1 MSATPDLASRLDT
14 RYAAETPEGI
24 ALWLRPA
31 GVVPRFYA
39 YLVDLLIRF
48 FVFVFVVMFL
58 GRLGGFGGGL
68 AMVVLFLLEWLYPV
82 VFELGP
88 GAATPGKRMVGLT
101 VVMDSGLPITPAASL
116 TRNLLRAADFLPFG
130 YAFGALSMLWRHDF
144 KGLGDLAAGTLVVHA
159 PRDDMPRGTPPEA
172 PARAPAAPP

>member
-1 MSATPDLASRLDT
+1 MSATPDAASRLDT

-48 FVFVFVVMFL
+48 FLFCSAAVFL
-58 GRLGGFGGGL
+58 GRLGRFGTGL
-68 AMVVLFLLEWLYPV
+68 ALLVLFLLEWLYPV

-88 GAATPGKRMVGLT
+88 GAATPGKRMVGL
-101 VVMDSGLPITPAASL
+101 
-116 TRNLLRAADFLPFG
+116 
-130 YAFGALSMLWRHDF
+130 
-144 KGLGDLAAGTLVVHA
+144 
-159 PRDDMPRGTPPEA
+159 
-172 PARAPAAPP
+172 